1 MLSHDITDE
10 ELITV
15 IAGAEG
21 LLSSRPLTTDSKCYS
36 PRQQMLKMCCHPIIF
51 CRDNW
56 VGILHRWMLIP
67 RFYPQKRQCKVQ
79 ESLKCGPGG

>member
-21 LLSSRPLTTDSKCYS
+21 LLSSRPLTYQTANVKDVL
-36 PRQQMLKMCCHPIIF
+36 PPNHFL
-51 CRDNW
+51 
-56 VGILHRWMLIP
+56 
-67 RFYPQKRQCKVQ
+67 
-79 ESLKCGPGG
+79 